1 MKKIYI
7 LFLTTL
13 FISSALIAQDK
24 MPAKAKTFGGRDQF
38 RTFSIG
44 INGGV
49 LAPVVLTGGIND
61 YTNWNVNFGYGIS
74 LRKQVAHSF
83 GLQANLTM
91 GDLSGN
97 NSNAPGGVAGI
108 YKSFK
113 TKIAY
118 AADLRG
124 VINVATVD
132 FLKRENNV
140 NFSLSFGYGLMGYS
154 PNYVTSDGNL
164 VTWEGKANGGSKY
177 VKEVYLPLG
186 AGVKF
191 KVTDCINFD
200 LGYIMNYVDGD
211 NVDGS
216 RLKKKNDKFSYTS
229 LGLEFALGSKS
240 KQDLTWANPVLNMY
254 DELNDPSLRE
264 DVKKLKTRTDSLD
277 QSVEYLKKDLDGD
290 GVADHFDKCPNT
302 PAGLKVDGAG
312 CPLNVLKKD
321 IK

>member
-1 MKKIYI
+1 MKKIYT
-7 LFLTTL
+7 LLLATL
-13 FISSALIAQDK
+13 FISLTSIAQDK
-24 MPAKAKTFGGRDQF
+24 MIAKAKTFGGRDQF

-44 INGGV
+44 LNGGA
-49 LAPVVLTGGIND
+49 LAPVVLTGGNND
-61 YTNWNVNFGYGIS
+61 YTNWDVNFGYGIS

-83 GLQANLTM
+83 GIQANLLK

-97 NSNAPGGVAGI
+97 NSDAPGGIAGI
-108 YKSFK
+108 YKSYK

-118 AADLRG
+118 AVDFKG
-124 VINVATVD
+124 VINVATID

-140 NFSLSFGYGLMGYS
+140 NFSLAFGYGLMAYA
-154 PNYVTSDGNL
+154 PTYITSDGNS

-177 VKEVYLPLG
+177 VKEAYLPLG

-200 LGYIMNYVDGD
+200 LGYTMNYVDGG

-216 RLKKKNDKFSYTS
+216 RIKKKNDKFSYTS

-240 KQDLTWANPVLNMY
+240 KEDLTWANPVANMY
-254 DELNDPSLRE
+254 DELNDSSLRE
-264 DVKKLKTRTDSLD
+264 DVKKLKTRTDSVD
-277 QSVEYLKKDLDGD
+277 QSVEDLKKDSDGD

-302 PAGLKVDGAG
+302 PAGVKVDGAG
-312 CPLNVLKKD
+312 CPLNELKKNS
-321 IK
+321 K